1 MWFKS
6 LIRGNISKV
15 YIILKNKKDCRLS
28 SVVFFTFPATGKLL
42 ICRLNKPHMQSRR
55 NFIKKS
61 AIASLAFAVNPLDL
75 MANELPENNKAVNK
89 PIVLSTWNFGLKANE
104 EAWTILGKGG
114 KALDAVEKGVRL
126 VESDPKERSV
136 GYGGRPD
143 RDGRV
148 TLDACIMDENYNIGS
163 VACLE
168 HIKNPIS
175 VARAVME
182 KTPHV
187 MLVGDGA
194 LQFAL
199 SQGFRKENLLTPESE
214 KEWKEWLKTSQ
225 YKPVANIENHD
236 TIGMIALD
244 TQGNLSGACTTSGMA
259 FKMHGRVGDS
269 PIIGAGLFVD
279 NEVGAATA
287 TGHGEEV
294 IRTVGTHLVVELMRQ
309 GRTPQEACKE
319 AVERI
324 VKINQRRN
332 KNLKDIQVGFIAINK
347 KGEYGAYCI
356 QDGFNFAVYDQKGN
370 RLETPEFALK

>member
-1 MWFKS
+1 M
-6 LIRGNISKV
+6 N
-15 YIILKNKKDCRLS
+15 
-28 SVVFFTFPATGKLL
+28 
-42 ICRLNKPHMQSRR
+42 SRR
-55 NFIKKS
+55 KFIKNS
-61 AIASLAFAVNPLDL
+61 ALISSALLLNPLDL
-75 MANELPENNKAVNK
+75 IAKNLPENNSKVIGK
-89 PIVLSTWNFGLKANE
+89 PIVLSTWNFGIKANE
-104 EAWTILGKGG
+104 EAWKILGKGG
-114 KALDAVEKGVRL
+114 RALDAVEKGVRI
-126 VESDPKERSV
+126 VESDPAERSV

-163 VACLE
+163 VACIQN
-168 HIKNPIS
+168 IKNPIS

-199 SQGFRKENLLTPESE
+199 SEGFKKENLLTAESE
-214 KEWKEWLKTSQ
+214 KEWKEWLKTSE

-244 TQGNLSGACTTSGMA
+244 SRGNLSGACTTSGMA

-309 GRTPQEACKE
+309 GRNPQQACKE

-324 VKINQRRN
+324 VKITQHRN

-370 RLETPEFALK
+370 RLEKPEFALK

>member
-1 MWFKS
+1 MNSRRKF
-6 LIRGNISKV
+6 
-15 YIILKNKKDCRLS
+15 LKTTGILS
-28 SVVFFTFPATGKLL
+28 SALL
-42 ICRLNKPHMQSRR
+42 L
-55 NFIKKS
+55 
-61 AIASLAFAVNPLDL
+61 NPLDL
-75 MANELPENNKAVNK
+75 IAKKIPESENTFVNK
-89 PIVLSTWNFGLKANE
+89 PIVLSTWDFGLKANK

-114 KALDAVEKGVRL
+114 RALDAVEKGVRL
-126 VESDPKERSV
+126 VENDPNERSV

-168 HIKNPIS
+168 NIKNPIS
-175 VARAVME
+175 VARMVME

-194 LQFAL
+194 FQFAV
-199 SQGFRKENLLTPESE
+199 SQGFKKENILTAESE
-214 KEWKEWLKTSQ
+214 KEWKEWLKDSK
-225 YKPVANIENHD
+225 YKPIVNIENHD

-244 TQGNLSGACTTSGMA
+244 AHGNLSGACTTSGMA

-279 NEVGAATA
+279 NEIGAATA
-287 TGHGEEV
+287 TGHGEEM

-309 GRTPQEACKE
+309 GRNPQQACKE

-324 VKINQRRN
+324 VKITERRN

-347 KGEYGAYCI
+347 KGEYGSYCI

-370 RLETPEFALK
+370 RLEKPEFALK